1 MKCMPTPTMVQSAM
15 TLCFL
20 GNYLNLTPKMS
31 RSMMSAL
38 IPLAV
43 RSEGQDREFSKAPQ
57 VPSPDCSWLLPL
69 PRGRVPKTLSCTVST
84 KLSSSA
90 ECTKGDKGKVSGTL
104 TGKRSYSSN
113 QSLPPGPMEQYLSVH
128 YDLWV

>member
-1 MKCMPTPTMVQSAM
+1 MKCMLTPTMVQSAM

-69 PRGRVPKTLSCTVST
+69 PRNSPQDPKLHCVH
-84 KLSSSA
+84 KA
-90 ECTKGDKGKVSGTL
+90 QF
-104 TGKRSYSSN
+104 KRRMY
-113 QSLPPGPMEQYLSVH
+113 
-128 YDLWV
+128 